1 MSQPVKAYV
10 ALGSNLGDRSA
21 YIKKA
26 IEMLAGI
33 ESISVVGMSKIIET
47 VSLAGTSQPDYLNAV
62 AAIRTTLSPQE
73 LHHRMMDIEN
83 ALGRE
88 RKGKWSP
95 RTIDLDMLLFGS
107 EIIHTPDLTVPHR
120 QMHLRSFVLKG
131 LCELASQ
138 LNHPLLNQPMS
149 ELARRLNGLDF
160 VFDANSPQLVSV
172 AGIIG
177 VGKTTLAKAL
187 ADVLGCKLLLE
198 EYDTNPFLPK
208 VYAGSKELSL
218 DSQLYFLN
226 SRVEQL
232 KINALSAG
240 QIVVSDYVFEKEPIY
255 ADRTLDAQQLD
266 EYKKQY
272 KTVADTVADPVLVIY
287 LQDSPTNCLQRI
299 HRRNRPYEQQIKLD
313 FLQGLYDDYDKLLA
327 GWAGSP
333 VIRTSAER
341 FNCTNLKDVK
351 TLADEIKFYLA
362 V

>member
-1 MSQPVKAYV
+1 MSQPVKAYI
-10 ALGSNLGDRSA
+10 ALGSNLGERSA

-26 IEMLAGI
+26 IEMLAGSEGI
-33 ESISVVGMSKIIET
+33 SIVGMSKIIET
-47 VSLAGTSQPDYLNAV
+47 ISLADKSQPDYLNAV
-62 AAIRTTLSPQE
+62 AAIQTTLSPQE
-73 LHHRMMDIEN
+73 LHRRMMYIED

-95 RTIDLDMLLFGS
+95 RTIDLDLLLFGD
-107 EIIHTPDLTVPHR
+107 EVINTPDLTVPHR
-120 QMHLRSFVLKG
+120 QMHLRSFVLKC
-131 LCELASQ
+131 LCELSGQ

-149 ELARRLNGLDF
+149 ELAGRLNGLDF
-160 VFDANSPQLVSV
+160 VFDANSPQLVSI

-198 EYDTNPFLPK
+198 EYDTNPFLPQ
-208 VYAGSKELSL
+208 VYAGRKKLAL

-232 KINALSAG
+232 HIDSLSAG
-240 QIVVSDYVFEKEPIY
+240 QIVVSDYIFDKEPIY
-255 ADRTLDAQQLD
+255 ANRTLDAQQLG

-272 KTVADTVADPVLVIY
+272 KTVADTVAEPVLVIY
-287 LQDSPTNCLQRI
+287 LQDSPSNCLHRI
-299 HRRNRPYEQQIKLD
+299 HRRNRPYEQQIGLD
-313 FLQGLYDDYDKLLA
+313 FLQGLYGDYDKLFT

-333 VIRTSAER
+333 VIRLSAER

-351 TLADEIKFYLA
+351 KLADEIKFYLA